1 MQRLGEAPE
10 RRVLGGA
17 QGIDGRG
24 HLLDQ
29 GLRGNALVAQQFA
42 PEEIH
47 RLAGKTRRAMGAG
60 RGQRATCHSEVASN
74 DEAHEL
80 QSRELDPVTLQ
91 PLGG

>member
-1 MQRLGEAPE
+1 
-10 RRVLGGA
+10 
-17 QGIDGRG
+17 
-24 HLLDQ
+24 
-29 GLRGNALVAQQFA
+29 
-42 PEEIH
+42 
-47 RLAGKTRRAMGAG
+47 MGAG